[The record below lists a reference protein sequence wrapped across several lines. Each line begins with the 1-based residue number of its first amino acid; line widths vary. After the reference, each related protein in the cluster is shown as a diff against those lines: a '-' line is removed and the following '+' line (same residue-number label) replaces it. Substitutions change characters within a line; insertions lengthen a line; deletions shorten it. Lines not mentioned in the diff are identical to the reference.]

1 MKIGDVW
8 ILGQHY
14 GCFRIMMLP
23 PPPPPS
29 DRFRLVC
36 CWWYWLLETAEIV
49 TGIVEVVT
57 DTLHGC
63 WGSWI
68 VSKGIDFCTV
78 IMLFAGAV
86 IEEGV
91 GGCGTGS
98 VGRAVIATPPACC
111 DLWLLIDT
119 VNAADAAAEA
129 GVEED
134 VAVDAN
140 KVHEE
145 EEEVGT
151 NNDFVEPDVDGE
163 HPELDLPIA
172 DEVVE

>member
-1 MKIGDVW
+1 
-8 ILGQHY
+8 
-14 GCFRIMMLP
+14 MLP
-23 PPPPPS
+23 LPPS
-29 DRFRLVC
+29 GLLGFG
-36 CWWYWLLETAEIV
+36 CWWWVYWLFVATAEIV
-49 TGIVEVVT
+49 AGIEEDAI

-140 KVHEE
+140 KVDEE